1 MRYIMRHIQSPTVS
15 GSNIFLVLLLQLFLP
30 SLLRFT
36 AGLFSCG
43 DALSRH
49 CGLDALVNLIL
60 AKAPPPTDGSMAFE
74 TYPLLFTGQT
84 TG

>member
-1 MRYIMRHIQSPTVS
+1 M
-15 GSNIFLVLLLQLFLP
+15 IFTASLTFSLQLFLP

-36 AGLFSCG
+36 AALFGCG
-43 DALSRH
+43 DPVSRH
-49 CGLDALVNLIL
+49 CGLEVLASLIL

-74 TYPLLFTGQT
+74 TYPLLFTGQS